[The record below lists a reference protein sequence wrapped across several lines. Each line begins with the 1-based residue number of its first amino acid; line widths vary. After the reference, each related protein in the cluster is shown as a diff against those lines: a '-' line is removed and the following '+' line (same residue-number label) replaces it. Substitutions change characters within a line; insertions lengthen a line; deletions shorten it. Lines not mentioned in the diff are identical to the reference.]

1 MPSQS
6 VRAEAFQFGR
16 WFSNVLAT
24 VIPGMDGE
32 APTANAFVTA
42 TLYRKHLKSLYNL
55 LAIVGAVTIALG
67 VTEDWRSGHLF
78 KASFPWEYTAI
89 AQQTIPVL
97 VALFGILTVVFARGQ
112 SRLTLLQ
119 MQQMEEARVESGEL
133 LDALSALTAELRRRP
148 AVSHSVTFAL
158 FGAKN

>member
-1 MPSQS
+1 MDEEPP
-6 VRAEAFQFGR
+6 
-16 WFSNVLAT
+16 AT
-24 VIPGMDGE
+24 
-32 APTANAFVTA
+32 NAFVTA
-42 TLYRKHLKSLYNL
+42 TLYRKRLKSLYNI
-55 LAIVGAVTIALG
+55 LAIIGAAMIALG
-67 VTEDWRSGHLF
+67 VTEDWRSGYLF
-78 KASFPWEYTAI
+78 RASFPWEYTAI

-119 MQQMEEARVESGEL
+119 MQQMEEARVESDEL
-133 LDALSALTAELRRRP
+133 LAALSALTEELRRRP